1 MCFLILLL
9 GNAADRT
16 NIVNCLVVCFLILLP
31 NLLDL
36 KRRKLR
42 RLFAMEMGNISLII
56 FFRNYIF
63 FGDIC
68 CLSSSIAIYVFGLSR
83 IMMLKH
89 ILAITYSAVRR
100 AENAHEEA

>member
-9 GNAADRT
+9 GNAADRA

-42 RLFAMEMGNISLII
+42 SLFAMEMGNISLII
-56 FFRNYIF
+56 FLEIIF
-63 FGDIC
+63 SLVIFVVY
-68 CLSSSIAIYVFGLSR
+68 LV
-83 IMMLKH
+83 
-89 ILAITYSAVRR
+89 V
-100 AENAHEEA
+100 

>member
-42 RLFAMEMGNISLII
+42 SLFAMEMGNISLII
-56 FFRNYIF
+56 FLEIIF
-63 FGDIC
+63 SLVIFVVY
-68 CLSSSIAIYVFGLSR
+68 LV
-83 IMMLKH
+83 
-89 ILAITYSAVRR
+89 V
-100 AENAHEEA
+100 

>member
-36 KRRKLR
+36 K